1 MYPSSSWG
9 LGAIRGLV
17 FCGPTAMAKFF
28 LGLIAIAFT
37 VLIAALVYAAFHL

>member
-1 MYPSSSWG
+1 M
-9 LGAIRGLV
+9 
-17 FCGPTAMAKFF
+17 GPRSDPGPRFLWTDGDAKFF